1 LFLDSRFL
9 LLLSKTPILHKNKIV
24 QKASNFQVYN
34 ASAGSGKT
42 FTLVKEYLK
51 VVLQSDDRFVF
62 QKILAITFTNK
73 AASEMKAR
81 VLDNL
86 QFFSE
91 GKENDLFL
99 KLQNET
105 TLDKITIQ
113 KRSSLVLET
122 ILQNYSAFAI
132 TTIDSFTHKIIKSFA
147 FDLGLNL
154 NFEVELDSD
163 TLLSLAVDVLISK
176 IGVENDITNT
186 LIEYSLDKTKE
197 DKSWD
202 ISRDLNEFAKILLKD
217 EDAKHFK
224 KLSTKTISDFT
235 SLKKKLSKHQKE
247 LEKRFIE
254 IGEEGLQ
261 ILENNNLSADDFLK
275 RPSFPNHFSI
285 LKEDFSKAV
294 FFDKNTLKRNILEQ
308 KFYTKKVSEEIKE
321 TIDSIVPN
329 LIELYHESENLYQQL
344 TLNKL
349 VLKSIIPLAV
359 LTKVNSELS
368 TIKEENNIRLISEF
382 NQLISNNIKEEPAPF
397 IYERIG
403 QKFMY
408 YFIDEMQDTSILQWQ
423 NLIPLIENSLAQEKS
438 NLLLVGDGKQAI
450 YRWRGGKAKQFIKLG
465 SEEQNER
472 ISNPFQVQKE
482 VKGLETNFR
491 SYSEII
497 DFNNSFFQYVSGYF
511 KNPMYQQL
519 FVDGNK
525 QNTTQKK
532 GGFVSIDFLEKE
544 DDKEEN
550 DLKYAKKV
558 HEIII
563 NLDANFP
570 RKNVCVLVRRKKE
583 GVVVANYLSEQG
595 IEIISSETLLIQNSK
610 KVNFIIDL
618 LQVIQHP
625 KDQETWL
632 NICYF
637 LHNHLKIN
645 SDKHFFIASFGI
657 KDEVNFF
664 ELISEYN
671 IQFDIENFSKFP
683 FYEKVEEIIRAFNL
697 AEESDA
703 YIQFFLD
710 IVFEQQKKG
719 TSIQQFLDFWSLKKD
734 KLSIV
739 APEAENAVQIM
750 TIHKSKGLEF
760 PVVIFPYN
768 IEIYRQINPKSWLQ
782 NLPSEQFESF
792 NELLVD
798 SHSSIKY
805 IGESGTEIYERQREE
820 LELDNFNLLYVALTR
835 SVEQLYVVTEKT
847 VNAKDIVNTN
857 STSGIL
863 INFLKENEKWSND
876 KLTYTFGDKKKIS
889 KTEKVISSSVIQKEF
904 ISNSWQQHNIFMVAN
919 SSKLWDTEQGKAIE
933 YGNLI
938 HEMLSKIILKK
949 DVEKVVQQYFQQGFL
964 NSKNVIKIKKML
976 FDIVN
981 HPKLK
986 NYFSDD
992 VTVFNER
999 EIVSK
1004 ENHIFIPDRLVFNQQ
1019 NEAVIIDYK
1028 TGKSSKAHN
1037 QQLITYKDVLTSMQI
1052 KVIKKL
1058 LIYINEEIIVEEI

>member
-1 LFLDSRFL
+1 MQ
-9 LLLSKTPILHKNKIV
+9 TT
-24 QKASNFQVYN
+24 SNFQVYN

-51 VVLQSDDRFVF
+51 VVLQSGDRFVF

-86 QFFSE
+86 QHFSE
-91 GKENDLFL
+91 GNQNDL
-99 KLQNET
+99 LQKIKEET
-105 TLDKITIQ
+105 TLDSNTIQ
-113 KRSSLVLET
+113 KRSALVLES

-176 IGVENDITNT
+176 IGIENDITNT

-224 KLSTKTISDFT
+224 KLNSKTIGDFT
-235 SLKKKLSKHQKE
+235 SLKKKLNKTQKE
-247 LEKRFIE
+247 IEERFKELGNNALKIIKNSGLEYAEFGYS
-254 IGEEGLQ
+254 GE
-261 ILENNNLSADDFLK
+261 
-275 RPSFPNHFSI
+275 FPKHFVKLVNYKI
-285 LKEDFSKAV
+285 IKAE
-294 FFDKNTLKRNILEQ
+294 TLKFDGRLDKTI
-308 KFYTKKVSEEIKE
+308 SENKNLYAAKTSASSKQIIDEIKE
-321 TIDSIVPN
+321 E
-329 LIELYHESENLYQQL
+329 LIAVYYRSKEFFEEKNSTYRLNELA
-344 TLNKL
+344 
-349 VLKSIIPLAV
+349 LKSLIPLAV
-359 LTKVNSELS
+359 LTKINSELTS
-368 TIKEENNIRLISEF
+368 IKEENNIRLISEF

-408 YFIDEMQDTSILQWQ
+408 YFIDEMQDTSLLQWQ
-423 NLIPLIENSLAQEKS
+423 NLVPLIENALAQEKS
-438 NLLLVGDGKQAI
+438 NLMLVGDGKQAI
-450 YRWRGGKAKQFIKLG
+450 YRWRGGKAEQFIKLG
-465 SEEQNER
+465 SEEQNEQ
-472 ISNPFQVQKE
+472 ISNPFQVYKE

-525 QNTTQKK
+525 QNPTQKK

-558 HEIII
+558 HEIIV
-563 NLDANFP
+563 NLDSNFL
-570 RKNVCVLVRRKKE
+570 RKDVCVLVRRRKE
-583 GVVVANYLSEQG
+583 GVVVANYLSEKG

-610 KVNFIIDL
+610 KVNFIVDL

-625 KDQETWL
+625 KDKETWL
-632 NICYF
+632 SICYF
-637 LHNHLKIN
+637 LHDHLKIDA
-645 SDKHFFIASFGI
+645 DKHDFIASFDI
-657 KDEVNFF
+657 KIGANFF
-664 ELISEYN
+664 DKIAKFQIN
-671 IQFDIENFSKFP
+671 FDVENFSKLP
-683 FYEKVEEIIRAFNL
+683 FYEKIEEIIRVFQL
-697 AEESDA
+697 AEKSDA

-710 IVFEQQKKG
+710 IVFERQQKG

-782 NLPSEQFESF
+782 NLPSEQFENF
-792 NELLVD
+792 DELLVD

-805 IGESGTEIYERQREE
+805 IGEKGTEIYEHQREE

-835 SVEQLYVVTEKT
+835 SVEQLYVVTDKNT
-847 VNAKDIVNTN
+847 NAKGIANTN
-857 STSGIL
+857 FTSGIL
-863 INFLKENEKWSND
+863 INFLKEKGYWSED
-876 KLTYTFGDKKKIS
+876 KLNYTFGEKKKVSALEKS
-889 KTEKVISSSVIQKEF
+889 KSSSIIQKEF
-904 ISNSWQQHNIFMVAN
+904 ISNSWRQHNIYMVAN
-919 SSKLWDTEQGKAIE
+919 SSKLWETVQGKAIE
-933 YGNLI
+933 YGNLV
-938 HEMLSKIILKK
+938 HEMLSKVILKD

-964 NSKNVIKIKKML
+964 NSENVIKIKKML

-992 VTVFNER
+992 VIVFNER
-999 EIVSK
+999 EIVSN
-1004 ENHIFIPDRLVFNQQ
+1004 ENHVFIPDRLVFNQQ
-1019 NEAVIIDYK
+1019 NEAIIIDYK
-1028 TGKSSKAHN
+1028 TGKPSKEHH
-1037 QQLITYKDVLTSMQI
+1037 QQLITYEDVLTSMQI
-1052 KVIKKL
+1052 KVVKKL
-1058 LIYINEEIIVEEI
+1058 LIYINEQILIEEVC